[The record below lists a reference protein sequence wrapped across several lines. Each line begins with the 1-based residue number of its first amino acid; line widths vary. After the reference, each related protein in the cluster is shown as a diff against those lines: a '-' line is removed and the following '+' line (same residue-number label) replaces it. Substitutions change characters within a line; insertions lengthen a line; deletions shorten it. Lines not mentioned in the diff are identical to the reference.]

1 MLTSPAEFVNRCDL
15 LLVLLL
21 LSKLLFVF
29 RANRTYKTIELKLLN
44 VKFMWSTSQVKKSAI
59 EDILSAQ
66 DAAMLSMVEWIGLA

>member
-21 LSKLLFVF
+21 LSKLCVF

>member
-21 LSKLLFVF
+21 LSKLCVF

-44 VKFMWSTSQVKKSAI
+44 VKFMWSTSQIKKSAI